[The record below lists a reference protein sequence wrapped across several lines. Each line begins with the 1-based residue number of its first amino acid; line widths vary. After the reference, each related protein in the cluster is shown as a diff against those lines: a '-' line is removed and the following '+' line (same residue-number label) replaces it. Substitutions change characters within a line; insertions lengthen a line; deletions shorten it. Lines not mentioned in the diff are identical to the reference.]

1 MAIFTEAFINE
12 FFGFGNKK
20 KKENNKSTTSS
31 QKVLKPESYDWK
43 RINVNSPSKAT
54 FEHLE
59 EYKVLTA
66 EGFRI
71 DGDES
76 FKLISDYFVDS
87 SAFKSTSKITIP
99 IYVIKGKVMNDYY
112 HLTGENAYTNDL
124 TIVCIDWASA
134 NCKTPY
140 KGQWRYFDDVVYN
153 NSIREKNSGNPYYTE
168 DK

>member
-59 EYKVLTA
+59 EYRVLTA

-99 IYVIKGKVMNDYY
+99 IYVIKGKVMN
-112 HLTGENAYTNDL
+112 N
-124 TIVCIDWASA
+124 III
-134 NCKTPY
+134 KF
-140 KGQWRYFDDVVYN
+140 KGVIKRDGYFYR
-153 NSIREKNSGNPYYTE
+153 SIL
-168 DK
+168 